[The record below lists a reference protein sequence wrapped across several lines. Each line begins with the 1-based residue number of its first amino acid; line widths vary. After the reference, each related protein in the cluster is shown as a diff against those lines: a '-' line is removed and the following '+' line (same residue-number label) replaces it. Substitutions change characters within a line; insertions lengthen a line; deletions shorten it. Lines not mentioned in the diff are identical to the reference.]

1 MKENKTAWIVV
12 EEYDP
17 YVDNHGP
24 SYTIIAVFSTK
35 EKADSYAK
43 ELADTEAKE
52 YDVTP
57 TIGYREDDIGYEVLG
72 SYYFV
77 KEMPI
82 W

>member
-1 MKENKTAWIVV
+1 MEKNKTAWIVI

-17 YVDNHGP
+17 YVYEHSP
-24 SYTIIAVFSTK
+24 SYTIIAVFGTK
-35 EKADSYAK
+35 EEANSYVK
-43 ELADTEAKE
+43 ELADAEAKE

-57 TIGYREDDIGYEVLG
+57 TIEYREDDVGYEVLG